1 VDFGPAAPQP
11 RWPFVL
17 PGGKG
22 VLFVASPNGFTGA
35 IEFVDLDGKG
45 RKSLGLHG
53 NSPLYLPSGHILY
66 NDGPQL
72 LAVKFD
78 LDRLETAGP
87 PTKVIDDISYQ
98 DFFGIAPFTAADDGT
113 LLYLPGGARALSTV
127 QLVDASGQT
136 HPLVSQPARRS
147 FLRASPDGRHL
158 VYGQADGSDNDIWL
172 YDMEKKVASRLTTE
186 PHGGSGPGWSG
197 DSRYVFYTQAATRS
211 LAVRRIDGPGEAQ
224 VLLNVPGNFW
234 ASPLDSKTLVFQ
246 LSHESSQLDLFTAS
260 LDTTGDTPKVGA
272 PALFFSSPASETQP
286 AFSPDGRWVAYS
298 SNEGGQA
305 DVYVR
310 PFGRAGKAQKIS
322 SLPGSMARWT
332 RDGSSIVYA
341 SRDRR
346 LWRVP
351 VHIRG
356 DVFGADPPVELPH
369 TPLADTN
376 VSPNFDLMPDGKSMA
391 VLAPVV
397 DEKLLAKDHLVVM
410 RNFFD
415 LLPR

>member
-1 VDFGPAAPQP
+1 
-11 RWPFVL
+11 
-17 PGGKG
+17 
-22 VLFVASPNGFTGA
+22 
-35 IEFVDLDGKG
+35 
-45 RKSLGLHG
+45 
-53 NSPLYLPSGHILY
+53 
-66 NDGPQL
+66 
-72 LAVKFD
+72 
-78 LDRLETAGP
+78 
-87 PTKVIDDISYQ
+87 
-98 DFFGIAPFTAADDGT
+98 
-113 LLYLPGGARALSTV
+113 V

-234 ASPLDSKTLVFQ
+234 SSPLDSKTLVFQ
-246 LSHESSQLDLFTAS
+246 LSHQSSQLDLFTAS

-272 PALFFSSPASETQP
+272 PTLFYSSPASETQP
-286 AFSPDGRWVAYS
+286 AFSPDGRFVAYS

-310 PFGRAGKAQKIS
+310 PFGRPGQAVKIS
-322 SLPGSMARWT
+322 AGPGSVARWSK
-332 RDGSSIVYA
+332 DGASIVYA

-351 VHIRG
+351 VDIKDGAFR
-356 DVFGADPPVELPH
+356 ADPPVELPH
-369 TPLADTN
+369 VLLADTN
-376 VSPNFDLMPDGKSMA
+376 VSPNFDLMPDGRSMV
-391 VLAPVV
+391 VLAPIV
-397 DEKLLAKDHLVVM
+397 DEKLLVKDHLVVV

-415 LLPR
+415 MLPR